1 MTLEILSLFP
11 NTGQKYQVTA
21 LWQFG
26 AFKNPQEVKMKNQYQ
41 VTHRGTVF
49 NGSAAVMSP

>member
-11 NTGQKYQVTA
+11 TTGQKYQVTA

-41 VTHRGTVF
+41 VTHRSTVF